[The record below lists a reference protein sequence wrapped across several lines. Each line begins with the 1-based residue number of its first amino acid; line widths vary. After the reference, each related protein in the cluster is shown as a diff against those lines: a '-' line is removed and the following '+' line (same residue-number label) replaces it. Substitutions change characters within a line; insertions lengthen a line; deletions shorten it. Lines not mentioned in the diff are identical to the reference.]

1 MSNNFKRGLDPKD
14 AMDIGMNHQLK
25 EDVMIWLK
33 SYNIQFKEDDFRYLK
48 DAKNNI
54 LAIEVP
60 VDRDKMLDKYI
71 DPENDKEKKN
81 IPAFVKEGEVFITF
95 KIRR

>member
-1 MSNNFKRGLDPKD
+1 MTNNFTRGLDPKD
-14 AMDIGMNHQLK
+14 AMDIGENPNLREEVK
-25 EDVMIWLK
+25 TWLIIN
-33 SYNIQFKEDDFRYLK
+33 NIPFKEDNFRYLK
-48 DAKNNI
+48 DSKNNI

-60 VDRDKMLDKYI
+60 IDRDKMLDKYI

-81 IPAFVKEGEVFITF
+81 IPDFVNEGEVFITF

>member
-1 MSNNFKRGLDPKD
+1 MSNNFTRGLDPKD
-14 AMDIGMNHQLK
+14 AMDIGMNSQLK

-33 SYNIQFKEDDFRYLK
+33 TYNIQFKEDDFRYLK

-60 VDRDKMLDKYI
+60 VDGDKMLDKYI